1 MRRLV
6 KENIDTGKKA
16 LRATPPMACV
26 CTRLRAHGNGTDR
39 ADAQTRRRA
48 DAQTRRQADRQTGRQ
63 ADRQTQRADR
73 DDRRARRNR
82 AGLILDL
89 DPVRVL

>member
-48 DAQTRRQADRQTGRQ
+48 DAQTGRHSGRIAMTGAQ
-63 ADRQTQRADR
+63 GAIGRA
-73 DDRRARRNR
+73 
-82 AGLILDL
+82 
-89 DPVRVL
+89 

>member
-48 DAQTRRQADRQTGRQ
+48 DAQTRRQADRQT
-63 ADRQTQRADR
+63 QRADR